1 VSNDVSNDA
10 STQHRPLAEPEAP
23 LAPLTLTMPEP
34 LAPVTKIDAATA
46 MVPFKEE
53 TRAAAVNQADQFI
66 ADLLKMDLTSGEF
79 RARVDSAFRLGRK
92 EIGDSAL
99 LTGKFLE
106 KNFMKDTD
114 NPAFKVMNE
123 MRGLFE
129 DLDPG
134 KEGDLFSTNKIL
146 GMIPFGNKLQAYLHR
161 FDSASGSLRQLID
174 NIYGVQ
180 DQLARDDQEL
190 FLTMNKLLEAM
201 TKLKAVD
208 VFIDRLDQTLT
219 ETVAKLKPTDPVR
232 AKAIEQEVLFYA
244 RQASLDVKTQILVC
258 INGYKMLEGLRKTGR
273 ELHNGCDR
281 MATIGMSSL
290 SIAVTLARAQG
301 YQMKVMDALK
311 QGSAAIEGLMASTA
325 KMFGDHVD
333 RVIEFQSN
341 PLIGVQALKASF
353 DTVFAGLD
361 KMDEFR
367 SKNIESMGANIVML
381 KGLLAEGESRM
392 NREQTA
398 VKAIAQTSG
407 DTPAGPVSL

>member
-1 VSNDVSNDA
+1 VTPDP
-10 STQHRPLAEPEAP
+10 QPEPLAAPEAP
-23 LAPLTLTMPEP
+23 LPPLKLAMPEP
-34 LAPVTKIDAATA
+34 LKAVKEPDAALA
-46 MVPFKEE
+46 MIPMKEE
-53 TRAAAVNQADQFI
+53 TKSATLTQADQFI
-66 ADLLKMDLTSGEF
+66 ADLLHLDVTSGDF
-79 RARVDSAFRLGRK
+79 RSRLDSAFRLGRK

-99 LTGKFLE
+99 LTGKFME
-106 KNFMKDTD
+106 KNFVSDTD

-123 MRGLFE
+123 MRLLFE

-134 KEGDLFSTNKIL
+134 KQGDLLSTHKIL
-146 GMIPFGNKLQAYLHR
+146 GMIPFGNRLQSYLHR
-161 FDSASGSLRQLID
+161 FDSASGSLRKLID

-180 DQLARDDQEL
+180 DELSRDDQEL
-190 FLTMNKLLEAM
+190 FSTMNKLLDAM

-208 VFIDRLDQTLT
+208 LFIDHLDEKLT
-219 ETVAKLKPTDPVR
+219 DTVAKLKSTDPAR

-244 RQASLDVKTQILVC
+244 RQASMDVKTQILVC

-311 QGSAAIEGLMASTA
+311 QGSSAIEGLMASTA

-333 RVIEFQSN
+333 RVVEFQSN
-341 PLIGVQALKASF
+341 PLIGVQTLKASF

-367 SKNIESMGANIVML
+367 SKNIESMGANITLL

-392 NREQTA
+392 KREQTA
-398 VKAIAQTSG
+398 VKALSEASG
-407 DTPAGPVSL
+407 TNSGPVSL

>member
-1 VSNDVSNDA
+1 MTPDSKPTEA
-10 STQHRPLAEPEAP
+10 LAAPEAP
-23 LAPLTLTMPEP
+23 LAPLALAMPQPMTPIKEP
-34 LAPVTKIDAATA
+34 DTASA
-46 MVPFKEE
+46 MVPLKEE
-53 TRAAAVNQADQFI
+53 TKSAAVTQADQFI
-66 ADLLKMDLTSGEF
+66 NDLLHMDVTSGDF
-79 RARVDSAFRLGRK
+79 RSRVDSAFRLGRK

-99 LTGKFLE
+99 LTGKFME
-106 KNFMKDTD
+106 KNFVGDAD

-129 DLDPG
+129 SLDPG
-134 KEGDLFSTNKIL
+134 KEGDLFSPHKIL
-146 GMIPFGNKLQAYLHR
+146 GMIPFGNRLQAYLQR
-161 FDSASGSLRQLID
+161 FDSASGSLRKLID
-174 NIYGVQ
+174 NIYGVE

-190 FLTMNKLLEAM
+190 FATMNKLLDAM
-201 TKLKAVD
+201 GKLKAVD
-208 VFIDRLDQTLT
+208 IFIDRLDQTLT
-219 ETVAKLKPTDPVR
+219 DAIAKLRATDPAR

-244 RQASLDVKTQILVC
+244 RQASMDVKTQMVVC

-311 QGSAAIEGLMASTA
+311 QGSQAIEGLMASTA

-333 RVIEFQSN
+333 RVVEFQTN
-341 PLIGVQALKASF
+341 PLIGVQTLKASF

-367 SKNIESMGANIVML
+367 SKNIESMGTNIT
-381 KGLLAEGESRM
+381 LLRGILADGEARM
-392 NREQTA
+392 KREQTA
-398 VKAIAQTSG
+398 VKAIADVTAAPS
-407 DTPAGPVSL
+407 GPVSL

>member
-1 VSNDVSNDA
+1 MSEETHSLLA
-10 STQHRPLAEPEAP
+10 SPEPPLA
-23 LAPLTLTMPEP
+23 LAMPEP
-34 LAPVTKIDAATA
+34 VKPVKEPDAAA
-46 MVPFKEE
+46 ALIPMKEDLHKQ
-53 TRAAAVNQADQFI
+53 AVAQADQFI
-66 ADLLKMDLTSGEF
+66 ADLLRMDVTSGEF
-79 RARVDSAFRLGRK
+79 RSRIDSAFRLGRK
-92 EIGDSAL
+92 EIGESAL
-99 LTGKFLE
+99 LSGKFME
-106 KNFMKDTD
+106 KNFVKDTD

-129 DLDPG
+129 SLDPG
-134 KEGDLFSTNKIL
+134 KEGDLLSQHKIL
-146 GMIPFGNKLQAYLHR
+146 GVIPFGNRLQAYLQR
-161 FDSASGSLRQLID
+161 FDTASGSLRKLID

-190 FLTMNKLLEAM
+190 FSTMNKLLDAM
-201 TKLKAVD
+201 VKLKAVD

-219 ETVAKLKPTDPVR
+219 GAIAKLKSTDPMR

-244 RQASLDVKTQILVC
+244 RQASMDVKTQILVC

-301 YQMKVMDALK
+301 YQMKVMEALK
-311 QGSAAIEGLMASTA
+311 QGSAAIEGLLASTA

-333 RVIEFQSN
+333 RVVEFQSN
-341 PLIGVQALKASF
+341 PLIGVQTLKASF

-367 SKNIESMGANIVML
+367 TKAIESMGANITML
-381 KGLLAEGESRM
+381 KGLLAEGEQRM
-392 NREQTA
+392 QREHTA
-398 VKAIAQTSG
+398 IQALSETTGSA
-407 DTPAGPVSL
+407 PAGPVTL

>member
-1 VSNDVSNDA
+1 VPA
-10 STQHRPLAEPEAP
+10 EPTEPQPLAVPEAP
-23 LAPLTLTMPEP
+23 LLLAMPEP
-34 LAPVTKIDAATA
+34 VTPVKEADKAAA
-46 MVPFKEE
+46 MVPMKPEMQ
-53 TRAAAVNQADQFI
+53 AAAVAQADKFI
-66 ADLLKMDLTSGEF
+66 AELLSMDVTSGEF

-106 KNFMKDTD
+106 KNFVKDTD
-114 NPAFKVMNE
+114 DPAFKVMNE
-123 MRGLFE
+123 MRVLFE

-134 KEGDLFSTNKIL
+134 KEGDLMSPNKLL
-146 GMIPFGNKLQAYLHR
+146 GLIPFGNHLHNYLHR
-161 FDSASGSLRQLID
+161 FDSASDSLRKMID

-180 DQLARDDQEL
+180 DQLGRDDQEL
-190 FLTMNKLLEAM
+190 FATMNKLLEAM
-201 TKLKAVD
+201 NKLRAVD
-208 VFIDRLDQTLT
+208 IFIDRLDQTLT
-219 ETVAKLKPTDPVR
+219 GSIAKLRPTDPAR
-232 AKAIEQEVLFYA
+232 AKAIEQEVLYYA
-244 RQASLDVKTQILVC
+244 RQASMDVKTQILVC

-311 QGSAAIEGLMASTA
+311 KSSAAIEGLMASTA

-333 RVIEFQSN
+333 RVIEFQNN

-367 SKNIESMGANIVML
+367 SKSIESMGANITML
-381 KGLLAEGESRM
+381 KGLMAEGESRM
-392 NREQTA
+392 RREDTA
-398 VKAIAQTSG
+398 VKALSQTSSA
-407 DTPAGPVSL
+407 PAGPVSL

>member
-1 VSNDVSNDA
+1 MNVSPDPTPQPSA
-10 STQHRPLAEPEAP
+10 LAAPEPPLK
-23 LAPLTLTMPEP
+23 LAMPEP
-34 LAPVTKIDAATA
+34 VVPVKEPDTA
-46 MVPFKEE
+46 MALVPLKPD
-53 TRAAAVNQADQFI
+53 TQAAALAQADKFI
-66 ADLLKMDLTSGEF
+66 ADLLAMDVTSGEF
-79 RARVDSAFRLGRK
+79 RSRVDSAFRLGRK

-106 KNFMKDTD
+106 KNFVKDSD
-114 NPAFKVMNE
+114 NPAFRVMNE

-129 DLDPG
+129 SLDPG
-134 KEGDLFSTNKIL
+134 KEGDLMAPSKLL

-161 FDSASGSLRQLID
+161 FDSASGSLRSLID

-190 FLTMNKLLEAM
+190 FTTMNKLLEAM

-208 VFIDRLDQTLT
+208 LFIDRLDDTLT
-219 ETVAKLKPTDPVR
+219 AAVAKVRPTDPAR

-244 RQASLDVKTQILVC
+244 RQASMDVKTQILVC

-273 ELHNGCDR
+273 ELQNGCDR

-311 QGSAAIEGLMASTA
+311 QGSKAIEGLMESTA
-325 KMFGDHVD
+325 KMFGEHVD
-333 RVIEFQSN
+333 RVTEFEAN
-341 PLIGVQALKASF
+341 PLIGVQALKSSF

-367 SKNIESMGANIVML
+367 SKSIESMGSNITMM
-381 KGLLAEGESRM
+381 KGLLAEGEARM
-392 NREQTA
+392 HREETA
-398 VKAIAQTSG
+398 IKAVSEAS
-407 DTPAGPVSL
+407 PSAPSGPVSL